1 MKTFAVARRSPNRHL
16 SLLATVLLSSACGD
30 DSSSGPAASAGS
42 AGASGGS
49 SAAGSGGGGSGGAAG
64 GGTGGASGSTS
75 GGTSGGGA
83 GGSGGS
89 PVVPDPLKDCGVA
102 ASPSVPP
109 IVLTPLVVDGLVKPV
124 FLTQP
129 PGDTTRLFVIEK
141 AGRVRIIENG
151 ALVEAP
157 FLTIPGVNE
166 RYDEMG
172 LLGLAFHPDYQS
184 NGRFFVYYST
194 LLNGDQH
201 YNRVAEYHV
210 SPGSPGVADAA
221 SERVLMQV
229 LHDEDDNHNGG
240 DIAFNRDGFLYIG
253 LGDGGGGGD
262 MHGSIGNGQLL
273 STFLGKILRID
284 VDGTGAGGDAATDGA
299 DAGATVEYGIPAG
312 NLTREGALP
321 EIWSYGLRNP
331 WRYSFD
337 PCTGDMYIG
346 DVGQNQI
353 EEIDFEPYGAAGK
366 NYGWRLMEG
375 ADCFNP
381 NSGCNAATQDLVL
394 PVATYDH
401 DVGNSIT
408 GGYVYRGAAIPNLRG
423 TYLYADYQSARFFAL
438 RMQNGSVAVAQ
449 TEITDNINPGGDID
463 GITSFGEDGVG
474 NLYVLTYGGGVYRI
488 DAE

>member
-1 MKTFAVARRSPNRHL
+1 MKTTLVAPCLPKHPACLFAIV
-16 SLLATVLLSSACGD
+16 LLASACGD
-30 DSSSGPAASAGS
+30 DSGDPVGGAGA

-49 SAAGSGGGGSGGAAG
+49 AGGGGGGGGDAGTAGTSTGGSGGTAGTGAG
-64 GGTGGASGSTS
+64 GGGAAGTGG
-75 GGTSGGGA
+75 GTA
-83 GGSGGS
+83 
-89 PVVPDPLKDCGVA
+89 VVPDPLKDCGTA

-109 IVLTPLVVDGLVKPV
+109 LVLTPLVSGLTKPV

-129 PGDTTRLFVIEK
+129 PGDATRLFVIEK
-141 AGRVRIIENG
+141 PGRIRIIDNG
-151 ALVEAP
+151 TLVATP
-157 FLTIPGVNE
+157 FLNITAVNE

-172 LLGLAFHPDYQS
+172 LLGLAFHPDYQN

-210 SPGSPGVADAA
+210 SSADPNLADAA

-229 LHDEDDNHNGG
+229 LHQEDDNHNGG
-240 DIAFNRDGFLYIG
+240 DIAFNLDGFLYIG

-273 STFLGKILRID
+273 STFLGKILRVD

-299 DAGATVEYGIPAG
+299 DAGTTVEYGIPAG
-312 NLTREGALP
+312 NLSAEGALP

-353 EEIDFEPYGAAGK
+353 EEIDFEPYGAAGR

-375 ADCFNP
+375 NDCFNP
-381 NSGCNAATQDLVL
+381 NTGCNAATQNLVL

-401 DVGNSIT
+401 DIGNSIT

-438 RMQNGSVAVAQ
+438 RMQNGSVADAQ
-449 TEITDNINPGGDID
+449 AEITDNINPGTDIG

-488 DAE
+488 DPE